1 MLISH
6 LKHNSL
12 VTFQNIPH
20 MYMVKCLVGLS
31 YVIITKSKTQ
41 THECRL
47 RTKISK
53 VCGLHVARL
62 FLEDGGATAGK
73 GVHVGRDGVDGHM
86 AGPGSFLDGM
96 VVPQSK

>member
-1 MLISH
+1 MQIFH
-6 LKHNSL
+6 LKRNSL

-20 MYMVKCLVGLS
+20 MYMVKCLVGPS
-31 YVIITKSKTQ
+31 YVIITKNK

-47 RTKISK
+47 CTKISK
-53 VCGLHVARL
+53 VRSLHVARL